1 MITEILLNDE
11 EKWNSVVKSFQNYD
25 VYYLPGYV
33 KAFQINGDGMPVLLY
48 FEGNNVRAMNVVMKR
63 DVGLFDKLSLTIK
76 EGEYYDIVTPYG
88 YGGFVVEGND
98 TTQLES
104 EYMLYCRNHNII
116 CEFVRFHPT
125 LLNYKQVG
133 NIYEQKY
140 LGDTI
145 AIDTKDPETIWNN
158 FTSKNRNMVRK
169 AQKSGLKVYWTRD
182 NKIIDTFM
190 EIYNLTMDKD
200 NAESYYYFKRV
211 FYESVLNDLK
221 YNALWFYTK
230 IGEEVVAISIF
241 LFANG
246 KMHYHLSASRK
257 EYQSY
262 APTNLLLY
270 EAALWAS
277 ENGYSCLHLGGGL
290 GAGKDSLY
298 SFKKAFNRQSES
310 HFYIGKRVFI
320 EEIYTKLVEERKKD
334 TLFNVESNYFPLYRA

>member
-125 LLNYKQVG
+125 LLNYK
-133 NIYEQKY
+133 
-140 LGDTI
+140 
-145 AIDTKDPETIWNN
+145 
-158 FTSKNRNMVRK
+158 
-169 AQKSGLKVYWTRD
+169 
-182 NKIIDTFM
+182 
-190 EIYNLTMDKD
+190 
-200 NAESYYYFKRV
+200 
-211 FYESVLNDLK
+211 
-221 YNALWFYTK
+221 
-230 IGEEVVAISIF
+230 
-241 LFANG
+241 
-246 KMHYHLSASRK
+246 
-257 EYQSY
+257 
-262 APTNLLLY
+262 
-270 EAALWAS
+270 
-277 ENGYSCLHLGGGL
+277 
-290 GAGKDSLY
+290 
-298 SFKKAFNRQSES
+298 
-310 HFYIGKRVFI
+310 
-320 EEIYTKLVEERKKD
+320 
-334 TLFNVESNYFPLYRA
+334 FP